1 MTDNNHKIRCQNL
14 WKIFGPCTEDVF
26 DLIESG
32 SSKQEVMEKTGC
44 VIAIRDVSFEVQ
56 ENEVFVV
63 MGLSGSGKSTLVR
76 CINRLMEPT
85 RGSIFIEGVNI
96 AEIDEHELR
105 ELRRQ
110 KLSMVFQ
117 HFGLLPHR
125 SVFDNVMFGLE
136 VRGDSKKER
145 QENTKKALELVGL
158 GGWENSRIQELSGGM
173 QQRVGFARALA
184 VGSEILL
191 MDEPFSALD
200 PLIRRQMQE
209 EFLNLRRQLKKTV
222 VFITHDLL
230 EALTLGDRVA
240 IMRDGEI
247 VQLGTPVEIVN
258 SPSDDYVR
266 EFVKDVPRGKVL
278 PVRDIMEK
286 PLVVITEEQS
296 MAAAIK
302 EMEKKEAEFAFVV
315 DSTGI
320 FKGALTKAQAIAIK
334 KDDGSVK
341 ASEALDPESPTAL
354 PDSTL
359 EYCLQLVAES
369 DIPVAILDETRHLQG
384 MVTRTAIIQASGGNG
399 SQNGANGKR

>member
-1 MTDNNHKIRCQNL
+1 MADKEHKIRCQNL
-14 WKIFGPCTEDVF
+14 WKIFGPSPQSVL
-26 DLIESG
+26 DLIKNG
-32 SSKQEVMEKTGC
+32 ASKQEVMEKTGH

-85 RGSIFIEGVNI
+85 SGSIFIEGVNVG
-96 AEIDEHELR
+96 EMSNHDLK
-105 ELRRQ
+105 ELRRH

-125 SVFDNVMFGLE
+125 SVIDNITFGLE

-145 QENTKKALELVGL
+145 QERAQDILELVGL

-184 VGSEILL
+184 VGSEFLL

-209 EFLNLRRQLKKTV
+209 EFLNLRQQLKKTV
-222 VFITHDLL
+222 IFITHDLL

-247 VQLGTPVEIVN
+247 VQLGTPEEIVT

-278 PVRDIMEK
+278 PVRNIMEE
-286 PLVVITEEQS
+286 PLVVITEEQPV
-296 MAAAIK
+296 AAAIG
-302 EMEKKEAEFAFVV
+302 EMEKKEVDFAFVV

-320 FKGALTKAQAIAIK
+320 FKGALTKEQAINT
-334 KDDGSVK
+334 KDNGSVK
-341 ASEALDPESPTAL
+341 AGEIIERECPTAL
-354 PDSTL
+354 SNATL
-359 EYCLQLVAES
+359 EHCLQLVAEC
-369 DIPVAILDETRHLQG
+369 DIPVAILDEGQRLKG
-384 MVTRTAIIQASGGNG
+384 MVTRTAIIQATSGNG
-399 SQNGANGKR
+399 AQNGSNGKR